1 LKGTMMITN
10 VFYILNIDW
19 QPEVSSLSYFEVEKR
34 NAKEG
39 RSARYQRR
47 HGVNTS
53 NFNNDTTTLRT
64 SSRDTSDFQKKFKDF
79 ISEF

>member
-1 LKGTMMITN
+1 MDKSK
-10 VFYILNIDW
+10 Y
-19 QPEVSSLSYFEVEKR
+19 

-53 NFNNDTTTLRT
+53 NLNNDSST
-64 SSRDTSDFQKKFKDF
+64 SSLRHRDTSDFQKKFSDY
-79 ISEF
+79 EFEF